1 VPSSRV
7 LLSSR
12 GVEPTPKGNL
22 VSIIPTLGSL
32 SIADDPFCGAVNA
45 WRRRSGSEL
54 HPIFRRQ
61 WAMAVVDEVNCSQHH
76 PCYHTYSHVLV
87 AWVQVHFHRSP
98 TSEW

>member
-1 VPSSRV
+1 VRLNRV
-7 LLSSR
+7 SLSWR
-12 GVEPTPKGNL
+12 AGGPTPKGNL

-32 SIADDPFCGAVNA
+32 SIADAPFCDAVNA

-61 WAMAVVDEVNCSQHH
+61 WAMAVVDEVNGSQPH
-76 PCYHTYSHVLV
+76 PCYHNYSHVLV
-87 AWVQVHFHRSP
+87 VWVQVHFHRSP